1 MSISGQ
7 IVSEIVAQLCLEN
20 SIQTLLIFFG
30 STQKKLE
37 RFVWSVL
44 SITDHT
50 CLFHESL
57 KKLPVVEGYF
67 GSWGHAFVAI
77 VERFK

>member
-1 MSISGQ
+1 MLRKLHTNPS
-7 IVSEIVAQLCLEN
+7 N
-20 SIQTLLIFFG
+20 FFWVDP
-30 STQKKLE
+30 KKLE
-37 RFVWSVL
+37 GFVWSVL

-67 GSWGHAFVAI
+67 GSWGHTFVAI